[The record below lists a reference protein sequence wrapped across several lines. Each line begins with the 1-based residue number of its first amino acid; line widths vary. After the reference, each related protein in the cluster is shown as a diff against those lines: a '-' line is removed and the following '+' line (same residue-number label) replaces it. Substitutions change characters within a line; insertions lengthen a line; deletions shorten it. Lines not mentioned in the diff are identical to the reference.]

1 MNKLLIAA
9 VVAGCATLAGAQNT
23 GQTNPPATPPSQ
35 PQPKPQA
42 QNQGQPA
49 HPRRVVAKLDG
60 FDLAPAKASA
70 NQIGGGSRGAGADL
84 KLVLYAPHKA
94 KIYTLRPAFAW
105 KGDPSAKYKLHIQD
119 VMGTFAWDRELTG
132 TSLAYPGDAPPLS
145 PGGTYLWKVDP
156 VSPLLGPPP
165 PAAMIVVLNGAERA
179 QVESGLG
186 QFQGTDF
193 DAESGRAKYFFD
205 QRLWYDAVMGYTEL
219 IQKYPERENLYV
231 LRGTLYFQLPATE
244 SLADAD
250 FAHTN

>member
-35 PQPKPQA
+35 QQPKSQP
-42 QNQGQPA
+42 QNQSQPA

-70 NQIGGGSRGAGADL
+70 NQIGGGSRGVGADL

-94 KIYTLRPAFAW
+94 KVYTLHPSFSW
-105 KGDPSAKYKLHIQD
+105 KGDPTARYKFHIQD
-119 VMGTFAWDRELTG
+119 VTNTYAWDRELTG
-132 TSLAYPGDAPPLS
+132 TSLSYPADAPTLL
-145 PGGTYLWKVDP
+145 PGVTYLWKVDP

-165 PAAMIVVLNGAERA
+165 PAAMIVVVGGEERA
-179 QVESGLG
+179 RLENGLG

-205 QRLWYDAVMGYTEL
+205 QRLWVDAVMAYTEL
-219 IQKYPERENLYV
+219 IQKYPDRENLYV